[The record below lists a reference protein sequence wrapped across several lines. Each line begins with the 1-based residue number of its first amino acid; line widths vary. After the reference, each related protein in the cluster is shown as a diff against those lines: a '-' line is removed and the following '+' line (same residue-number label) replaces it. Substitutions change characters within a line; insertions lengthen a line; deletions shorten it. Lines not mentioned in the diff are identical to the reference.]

1 MLQTPP
7 SSPPFPYT
15 TISRSRVA
23 RAHPLHVVFFS
34 KPHGH
39 RAKSAPS
46 VRVRIILA
54 ESEPAAKIEEVGGR
68 QFPAGKLAGGQFLLS
83 REGRI
88 DEVLF
93 PLQLQDLHGLGHG
106 LKKIGRASCR
116 ERV

>member
-23 RAHPLHVVFFS
+23 RAHHHHVVFFS
-34 KPHGH
+34 KTHGH

-68 QFPAGKLAGGQFLLS
+68 QFPAGKLAERQIIRSHDS
-83 REGRI
+83 RIHES
-88 DEVLF
+88 LF
-93 PLQLQDLHGLGHG
+93 ALHLQDLDGL
-106 LKKIGRASCR
+106 
-116 ERV
+116 